1 MGAEQISDSKSGAEW
16 SSDLEAE
23 WNLEQWKCEMGNMG
37 ASPDRMEQANSAM
50 SFAQH
55 PLLELVNLS
64 SAPDLPEPLTHKEAM
79 SRVDTP
85 WWKEACEEEYQ
96 SLMDNNV

>member
-1 MGAEQISDSKSGAEW
+1 MLSDYHNRRDPNQGVTANQNE
-16 SSDLEAE
+16 
-23 WNLEQWKCEMGNMG
+23 GV
-37 ASPDRMEQANSAM
+37 EQADSAM

-85 WWKEACEEEYQ
+85 CGKRHVRSI
-96 SLMDNNV
+96 SL